1 MKRIKFLLFA
11 LSISAI
17 LSSTAYAA
25 KTKKSNNDFEYTP
38 SPVMA
43 AYQKAYA
50 MNFEIWK
57 PSNLPAGWYA
67 TFDGYPV
74 AQIAENRWVYGRI
87 DTAGNIFPSDIL
99 VGSVIPTDVPA
110 LVRAVSSWG
119 YGLDFTSKEFLKVR
133 KYMCD
138 RIGWYNDG
146 SINTIIAWNSYN
158 AGVWLW
164 MGKRWKNIM
173 PGSGEYMWQ
182 TLKRMRPYLAK
193 ELYKNHVYF
202 VDGDDSSELANL
214 ARQWGMLWAGRVVLE
229 RHLTAYNSGG
239 GGRETSLES
248 SSGGGGST
256 SLSDSSNNG
265 GGGNGNGGNTGG
277 PHWDVN

>member
-1 MKRIKFLLFA
+1 MKKIKFLVLAFA
-11 LSISAI
+11 IYSILI
-17 LSSTAYAA
+17 STAYAA
-25 KTKKSNNDFEYTP
+25 RKKNNNNDFYEYAPT
-38 SPVMA
+38 PVMA

-74 AQIAENRWVYGRI
+74 AQIAENRWVYGQI
-87 DTAGNIFPSDIL
+87 DRAGNIYPSDIL
-99 VGSVIPTDVPA
+99 VGSVIPTDIPA

-119 YGLDFTSKEFLKVR
+119 YGLDFSSKAFLKIL
-133 KYMCD
+133 KYRCNRM
-138 RIGWYNDG
+138 GWYNDG
-146 SINTIIAWNSYN
+146 NINTIIAWNSYN

-173 PGSGEYMWQ
+173 PSSGEYMWQ
-182 TLKRMRPYLAK
+182 TLKRMRPFLAK
-193 ELYKNHVYF
+193 ELYKNKVYY
-202 VDGDDSSELANL
+202 VDGGDNSELANL

-239 GGRETSLES
+239 GGSETSIENS
-248 SSGGGGST
+248 SSNETT
-256 SLSDSSNNG
+256 SLSDNSNNS
-265 GGGNGNGGNTGG
+265 GGNGNNNNSSG
-277 PHWDVN
+277 PHWDVD